1 MKHSPLERAIRAA
14 LLLCM
19 LAVLAA
25 CGRKDVKPDVPRGVI
40 VQPKVV
46 TVTKY
51 VYVRIPDRLT
61 SILPIA
67 EGPVSQCLD
76 VAAAR
81 KEQLQRCNAD
91 REEAG
96 AIRGTVAKP

>member
-1 MKHSPLERAIRAA
+1 MRLFLI
-14 LLLCM
+14 
-19 LAVLAA
+19 AVLVMLVAGCA
-25 CGRKDVKPDVPRGVI
+25 GKTTKPDVPRGMI
-40 VQPKVV
+40 VEPKLV

-51 VYVRIPDRLT
+51 VYVRVPDRLT

-81 KEQLQRCNAD
+81 KAQLQRCNAD

-96 AIRGTVAKP
+96 AIEGTGAKP

>member
-1 MKHSPLERAIRAA
+1 MRLI
-14 LLLCM
+14 LLIAM
-19 LAVLAA
+19 LALVLG
-25 CGRKDVKPDVPRGVI
+25 CGRKDVKPDVARGVI
-40 VQPKVV
+40 VTPKVV

-51 VYVRIPDRLT
+51 IYVRVPDRLT

-67 EGPVSQCLD
+67 EGPLSQCPD

-81 KEQLQRCNAD
+81 RAQLQRCNAD

-96 AIRGTVAKP
+96 ALSGSEAKP

>member
-1 MKHSPLERAIRAA
+1 MRLSAISIA
-14 LLLCM
+14 LLLVV
-19 LAVLAA
+19 VLTGCPREAT
-25 CGRKDVKPDVPRGVI
+25 KPDVPRGVI

-51 VYVRIPDRLT
+51 VYVRVPDRLT

-67 EGPVSQCLD
+67 EGPLSQCPD

-81 KEQLQRCNAD
+81 KAQLQRCNAD
-91 REEAG
+91 REETGAIEGAG
-96 AIRGTVAKP
+96 AKP